1 MSKIIKICSIC
12 NKEFE
17 SYKSQN
23 RQVCSKKCR
32 LQLMSRLLK
41 NIIKVERITKFCK
54 QCKKEFIVP
63 RYKKNQIYCSLKCKY
78 DGQDSSHLLKFA
90 VKKGQV
96 AWNKGKKHP
105 AMAERMKTG
114 IYLICDFCQTRIYIP
129 KWRISRTKYH
139 FCSQSC
145 NNKFRVGEK
154 GRNYINGS
162 SFIDYPIEFNK
173 ELKDKIKQRDGH
185 YCVLCGINEKE
196 HKLKY
201 NKKLTI
207 HHIDYNKKNCKE
219 DNLITLCLKH
229 NCNAN
234 KRKIKRSWIQMFKT
248 IINLQKGILD

>member
-1 MSKIIKICSIC
+1 MNKIIKICPIC
-12 NKEFE
+12 NQEFE

-32 LQLMSRLLK
+32 LQLMSKLLSGR
-41 NIIKVERITKFCK
+41 IKVERLIKTCK
-54 QCKKEFIVP
+54 YCKSEFIVP
-63 RYKKNQIYCSLKCKY
+63 RYMKNRIYCSLKCKY
-78 DGQDSSHLLKFA
+78 DGQDSSHLLKYSA
-90 VKKGQV
+90 KKGQI

-105 AMAERMKTG
+105 ELSKRMRTG
-114 IYLICDFCQTRIYIP
+114 IYSQCDICHKEIYIP
-129 KWRISRTKYH
+129 KYRITRTKYH
-139 FCSQSC
+139 FCSKSC

-162 SFIDYPIEFNK
+162 SFIDYPIEFNT

-207 HHIDYNKKNCKE
+207 HHIDYNKQNCKE
-219 DNLITLCLKH
+219 NNLITLCEQCNLRANH
-229 NCNAN
+229 NRNY
-234 KRKIKRSWIQMFKT
+234 W
-248 IINLQKGILD
+248 QKYYIEKLEVYKNEKL